1 MNRIRI
7 ERGFRGMAGAIVFAL
22 VFCMGAAAAFGQKA
36 VFESVEGK
44 VEYRAAAGSAWREAS
59 PGDAIPRG
67 GSISTGF
74 NSQAVIA
81 LGSDSVVTAKP
92 LTRLTLEELL
102 AKEGAVNTD
111 LFLDVGGLR
120 AEVNSS
126 EGVEHDFTIRSTQ
139 STASVRGTV
148 IEGDGGSWQ
157 TERGTLV
164 VSSSMGQQVT
174 VTKGQ
179 STQVSQ
185 SGPPAAPQA
194 AKEKAVQVSTSP
206 KPPRPAPP
214 ASGPA
219 GVPQDITSDIVAEIL
234 STTADVEIT
243 VVWQ

>member
-1 MNRIRI
+1 MIMLR
-7 ERGFRGMAGAIVFAL
+7 RGQALRRFIPAGLMVLMAL
-22 VFCMGAAAAFGQKA
+22 GAAAVLSGQEA
-36 VFESVEGK
+36 VFESVKGK
-44 VEYRAAAGSAWREAS
+44 VEYRDAGGSDWTPAAE
-59 PGDAIPRG
+59 GDAVPLG

-74 NSQAVIA
+74 NSEAVIA

-102 AKEGAVNTD
+102 IQEDAVDTD

-148 IEGDGGSWQ
+148 IEGDGASWQ

-164 VSSSMGQQVT
+164 VSSPTGQQVT
-174 VTKGQ
+174 VTRGQ
-179 STQVSQ
+179 STQVSK

-194 AKEKAVQVSTSP
+194 AKEKASRVVTSA
-206 KPPRPAPP
+206 KPPRTDAPSNLPADVQEDM
-214 ASGPA
+214 G
-219 GVPQDITSDIVAEIL
+219 SDILADIL
-234 STTADVEIT
+234 SSTTEVEIT
-243 VVWQ
+243 VVWP